1 MEFKDLI
8 AARRSVR
15 SYQSGVTRKD
25 LEAICRA
32 AQQAPSWMNRQT
44 ARCYVLE
51 TPEVLESLRDAA
63 LPSFNRNSSAN
74 AALIVTTF
82 VKGIVG
88 FGSDGQPVD
97 DIGNG
102 WGIYDLGLHD
112 AYLILAAK
120 DLGYDTLIMG
130 LRDVD
135 LLREKLGIPDNEEL
149 ISVIAVGRSDA
160 TPAAPP
166 RKPLEETV
174 KFF

>member
-1 MEFKDLI
+1 M
-8 AARRSVR
+8 
-15 SYQSGVTRKD
+15 
-25 LEAICRA
+25 
-32 AQQAPSWMNRQT
+32 
-44 ARCYVLE
+44 
-51 TPEVLESLRDAA
+51 
-63 LPSFNRNSSAN
+63 
-74 AALIVTTF
+74 
-82 VKGIVG
+82 
-88 FGSDGQPVD
+88 PVD

-135 LLREKLGIPDNEEL
+135 LLREKLSIPDNEEL
-149 ISVIAVGRSDA
+149 ISVIAVGKSDA
-160 TPAAPP
+160 APATPP

>member
-1 MEFKDLI
+1 MEFKKLVN
-8 AARRSVR
+8 ARRSVR
-15 SYQSGVTRKD
+15 SYQSGASHED
-25 LEAICRA
+25 LVAICKA
-32 AQQAPSWMNRQT
+32 AQQAPSWMNQQT

-63 LPSFNRNSSAN
+63 LPPFNRGSSAN

-88 FGSDGQPVD
+88 FGPDGQPVD

-130 LRDVD
+130 MRDVD
-135 LLREKLGIPDNEEL
+135 VLREKLDIPENEEL
-149 ISVIAVGRSDA
+149 ISVIAVGRSD
-160 TPAAPP
+160 TVPPAPP
-166 RKPLEETV
+166 RKPLEDTV

>member
-15 SYQSGVTRKD
+15 SYQSGATRKD
-25 LEAICRA
+25 LEAICKA
-32 AQQAPSWMNRQT
+32 AQQAPSWMNQQT

-88 FGSDGQPVD
+88 FGPDGQPVD

-112 AYLILAAK
+112 AYLILAGLSGKGFTWAAF
-120 DLGYDTLIMG
+120 LAGAFTNAVPGIILQIVLIPVLVMVLERAG
-130 LRDVD
+130 LS
-135 LLREKLGIPDNEEL
+135 LNKQKE
-149 ISVIAVGRSDA
+149 
-160 TPAAPP
+160 
-166 RKPLEETV
+166 
-174 KFF
+174 

>member
-1 MEFKDLI
+1 MEFRELI
-8 AARRSVR
+8 TARRSI
-15 SYQSGVTRKD
+15 RKYEASIPPED
-25 LEAICRA
+25 LAAILRA
-32 AQQAPSWMNRQT
+32 AQQAPSWKNQQT
-44 ARCYVLE
+44 ARSYAVV
-51 TPEVLESLRDAA
+51 TPETLEDLRAAA

-88 FGSDGQPVD
+88 FGPDGKPVD

-135 LLREKLGIPDNEEL
+135 LLRDKLGIPENEEL
-149 ISVIAVGRSDA
+149 ISVIAVGRSDIVPS
-160 TPAAPP
+160 TPP

-174 KFF
+174 RFF

>member
-15 SYQSGVTRKD
+15 SYQSGATRKA
-25 LEAICRA
+25 LEAICKA
-32 AQQAPSWMNRQT
+32 AQQAPSWMNQQT

-135 LLREKLGIPDNEEL
+135 LLRDKLNIPENEEL
-149 ISVIAVGRSDA
+149 ISVIAVGRSDIVPA
-160 TPAAPP
+160 TPP

-174 KFF
+174 RFF